1 MRNLK
6 TLIVTLVIATLL
18 SGCSSGIQ
26 LGYRQLDWLIPGW
39 IDRQVDLRDDQY
51 DALKTSVRE
60 QLHWHCTSELPAY
73 ADWISNSAAEFS
85 VGLSNQQ
92 AALRYDQMVE
102 AWNRLMHQAAI
113 PLSQLAGSFD
123 DAQVEQVLEALR
135 QRNAEYISE
144 YLDHPDAQRRE
155 IYVQWMTRALKRRI
169 GKLTDKQAGLVQ
181 QWSANIDLLTPEL
194 RNARNEAQTGLA
206 TLLAQRHDNQAL
218 LRGIRQLLRED
229 RSSGSD
235 FDRRY
240 QANTRKALQLLSDL
254 SYTLTDRQKK
264 RLARRSSRIANA
276 FTEMNCAVFQQA
288 ALTTPPMLA
297 YTQYH

>member
-1 MRNLK
+1 MRKLK
-6 TLIVTLVIATLL
+6 TLIVTLLIAALL

-51 DALKTSVRE
+51 DALKAAVRE
-60 QLHWHCTSELPAY
+60 QLHWHCRSQLPAY
-73 ADWISNSAAEFS
+73 ADWIINSAEEFS
-85 VGLSNQQ
+85 AGMTNEQ
-92 AALRYDQMVE
+92 ASLRYDQMVD

-123 DAQVEQVLEALR
+123 DVQVKQVLEAFS
-135 QRNAEYISE
+135 QRNVEYISE

-155 IYVQWMTRALKRRI
+155 VYVQWMTRALKRRI
-169 GKLTDKQAGLVQ
+169 GSLTDEQAGLVQ
-181 QWSANIDLLTPEL
+181 QWSASIDLLTPEL
-194 RNARNEAQTGLA
+194 RKARNEAQTGLA
-206 TLLAQRHDNQAL
+206 ALLAERQDNQAL
-218 LRGIRQLLRED
+218 LQGIRLLLRED

-235 FDRRY
+235 FDHRY
-240 QANTRKALQLLSDL
+240 QANSRKALQLLSDV

-288 ALTTPPMLA
+288 ALPALPGLA
-297 YTQYH
+297 YVQLH